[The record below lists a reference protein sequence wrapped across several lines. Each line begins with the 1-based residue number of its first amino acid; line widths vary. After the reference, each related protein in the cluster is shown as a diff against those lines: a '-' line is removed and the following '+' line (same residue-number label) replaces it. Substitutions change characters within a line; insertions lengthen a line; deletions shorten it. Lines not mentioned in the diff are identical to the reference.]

1 MILMNTQESLTS
13 IWIKKSM
20 HVLRLSRF
28 FYLDLFSKHAHS
40 NTLAFKTFNR
50 KAQADREILYFPG
63 GAYLYKASFLHH
75 LFLNKLSK
83 ALQLPITL
91 IQYPVGKN
99 TNLISSLDLVETW
112 FQDHQSQKPNTEFIL
127 MGDSAGAHFALSLA
141 NQLKSFPFKSITLL
155 SPWLDL
161 LCTQATKQKD
171 LILNKKVLIKQA
183 PIYAPHVSNFTDIP
197 PHAKIHIFM
206 GEEDLL
212 KEDALAF
219 IKAFP
224 SSNYLE
230 YPHMIHDFFL
240 LPIPE
245 TKQLLLDIQKILQ
258 RDL

>member
-1 MILMNTQESLTS
+1 
-13 IWIKKSM
+13 M

-28 FYLDLFSKHAHS
+28 FYLDLFSNHQHPS
-40 NTLAFKTFNR
+40 TLKFKTFNR
-50 KAQADREILYFPG
+50 QAQADREILYFPG
-63 GAYLYKASFLHH
+63 GAYLYEASFLHH
-75 LFLNKLSK
+75 HFLNKLSK
-83 ALQLPITL
+83 TLQLPITL

-99 TNLISSLDLVETW
+99 TNLISSIGLVETW
-112 FQDHQSQKPNTEFIL
+112 FQDYQSQKPNTEFIL
-127 MGDSAGAHFALSLA
+127 MGDSAGAHFALALA
-141 NQLKSFPFKSITLL
+141 NKLKSFPFRFICLL

-161 LCTQATKQKD
+161 QCTQANKQKD

-183 PIYAPHVSNFTDIP
+183 HIYAPHVSNFTDVP
-197 PHAKIHIFM
+197 PHAQINIFM

-224 SSNYLE
+224 TSNYLE

-245 TKQLLLDIQKILQ
+245 TSKLLLDIQKIL
-258 RDL
+258 

>member
-1 MILMNTQESLTS
+1 MNTKESLTS
-13 IWIKKSM
+13 QWIKKSM

-28 FYLDLFSKHAHS
+28 FYLDLFSKHHYAS
-40 NTLAFKTFNR
+40 TLKIKIFNSQ
-50 KAQADREILYFPG
+50 AQANREILYFPG
-63 GAYLYKASFLHH
+63 GAYLYQASFLHH
-75 LFLNKLSK
+75 HFLTKVSK
-83 ALQLPITL
+83 ILNIPITL

-99 TNLISSLDLVETW
+99 TDLISSLGLVETW
-112 FQDHQSQKPNTEFIL
+112 LQDYQSQKPNTEFIL

-141 NQLKSFPFKSITLL
+141 NKLKSFPFKSITLL

-161 LCTQATKQKD
+161 QCTQANKQKD
-171 LILNKKVLIKQA
+171 LILNKKVLIKQGH
-183 PIYAPHVSNFTDIP
+183 IYAPNISNFTDIP
-197 PHAKIHIFM
+197 PHAQIHIFM

-224 SSNYLE
+224 LSNYLE

-245 TKQLLLDIQKILQ
+245 TKQLLQDLEKWILN
-258 RDL
+258 

>member
-28 FYLDLFSKHAHS
+28 FYLDLFSKHPHPS
-40 NTLAFKTFNR
+40 TLKFKTFNR

-63 GAYLYKASFLHH
+63 GAYLYKASFLHY

-141 NQLKSFPFKSITLL
+141 NQLKSFPFRFICLL

-161 LCTQATKQKD
+161 QCTQTTKQKD

-183 PIYAPHVSNFTDIP
+183 HIYAPHVSNFTDVP
-197 PHAKIHIFM
+197 PLAHLHIFM

-219 IKAFP
+219 IKAYP

-245 TKQLLLDIQKILQ
+245 TKQLISDIESIINIS
-258 RDL
+258 